1 MRARSAPVVA
11 IVAGLAATGLAF
23 FSSAGAEDK
32 PTNEVPKR
40 MASAVFAGGCF
51 WCVESDFDKVDG
63 VIDTMSG
70 YTGGHLANPTYKQVS
85 HENTGH
91 YEAVKVTYDPDVV
104 SYDYLVSYFLHHV
117 DPTDADGQ
125 FCDKGDS
132 YRTAIFVASPQEREI
147 AEADIAAVETSGV
160 LPGPVVTKVIGA
172 DTFWPARSSTATIG
186 RPADVMAGSRISG
199 ATAPSH
205 TSPLVQGRVAR
216 GIPTAPC
223 DALPKLRHDVQA
235 RSRTRR
241 TIGTAA

>member
-104 SYDYLVSYFLHHV
+104 SYDYLVSYFLHRV

-172 DTFWPARSSTATIG
+172 DTFWPAEDYHQDYYTKNPIKYRYYRASCG
-186 RPADVMAGSRISG
+186 RDGRIKDIWGDS
-199 ATAPSH
+199 A
-205 TSPLVQGRVAR
+205 VA
-216 GIPTAPC
+216 
-223 DALPKLRHDVQA
+223 H
-235 RSRTRR
+235 
-241 TIGTAA
+241 